1 MASNAS
7 DAAITVAFSGCI
19 SIGMGIFSS
28 IDEFNPVAVV
38 PTCKNGSFRLIE
50 DGTLASSIAVSTNS
64 KTLLLLM
71 ALL

>member
-38 PTCKNGSFRLIE
+38 PTSKNGSFRLIE